1 MPFRIRSRNPLVR
14 VISAVASAMAWW
26 VVMTAT
32 LLIVLPFFGT
42 FDTQAFLAG
51 AKPNSDFQIT
61 DLEFVLTVVIMLGA
75 NLLFSLLFKRLTRF
89 ANRKLNKNAEWES
102 NPMG

>member
-1 MPFRIRSRNPLVR
+1 
-14 VISAVASAMAWW
+14 
-26 VVMTAT
+26 MTAT
-32 LLIVLPFFGT
+32 LFIVLPFFGT

-51 AKPNSDFQIT
+51 VKPNSDFQIT
-61 DLEFVLTVVIMLGA
+61 GLEFVLTVVIMLGA
-75 NLLFSLLFKRLTRF
+75 NLVFGLLFKRLTRY

>member
-1 MPFRIRSRNPLVR
+1 M
-14 VISAVASAMAWW
+14 
-26 VVMTAT
+26 
-32 LLIVLPFFGT
+32 LPFFGT

-61 DLEFVLTVVIMLGA
+61 DLEFVLTVVIMLGV
-75 NLLFSLLFKRLTRF
+75 NLLFSLLFKRLTRY
-89 ANRKLNKNAEWES
+89 ANRKLSKNAEWES